1 MDLKQLEYF
10 ITIVNEGNI
19 SKAARE
25 LHISQPPLSNQMK
38 LLEKELDTVLFIRGS
53 RTIELTQEGKL
64 LYERANTI
72 LNLSD
77 STIRE
82 IKNLKNKDRGT
93 LRLGI
98 ISSIGDYIMEVLKVL
113 NLDYPNIKYEIHEGN
128 SYQLIELLRSRAI
141 DIAIVRTPF
150 NDEGFKTEYLNNDP
164 ILAVGD
170 KIYFNG
176 DEDTINAEELI
187 DKPLIIYRRWENVI
201 VNIFHNFGEYPN
213 IKYINDDA
221 RTTLNLAKKGLGIG
235 LMPKS
240 IVDKTD
246 KNIVKKRLIAG
257 EESYTSLVL
266 VENKFETGIDNSVKD
281 LFVERCKMIK
291 F

>member
-38 LLEKELDTVLFIRGS
+38 LLEKELDRVLFIRGS

-98 ISSIGDYIMEVLKVL
+98 ISSIGDYIMEVLKAL

>member
-10 ITIVNEGNI
+10 ITIVNQGNI

-38 LLEKELDTVLFIRGS
+38 LLEKELDIVLFLRGS
-53 RTIELTQEGKL
+53 RTIELTPEGKL

-72 LNLSD
+72 LNLTD

-82 IKNLKNKDRGT
+82 IKSLKDKDKGT
-93 LRLGI
+93 LRLGL
-98 ISSIGDYIMEVLKVL
+98 ISSVGEYIMEIL
-113 NLDYPNIKYEIHEGN
+113 NSLNEEYPNIKYEIHEGN
-128 SYQLIELLRSRAI
+128 SYQLIELLRNRAI
-141 DIAIVRTPF
+141 DIAVVRTPF
-150 NDEGFKTEYLNNDP
+150 NTEGFKTIYLNNDP
-164 ILAVGD
+164 ILAVGH
-170 KIYFNG
+170 KKYFENNN
-176 DEDTINAEELI
+176 ETINAEELI

-221 RTTLNLAKKGLGIG
+221 RTTLNLSKKGLGIG

-240 IVDKTD
+240 IVDKTNED
-246 KNIVKKRLIAG
+246 IIKKRLIAG
-257 EESYTSLVL
+257 DESYTSLVL
-266 VENKFETGIDNSVKD
+266 VENKYETTDNIVKD
-281 LFVERCKMIK
+281 LFIEKCEEIK
-291 F
+291 P